1 MEAAMRRGKRT
12 RSIGLLLGA
21 ALLLASCAT
30 GGPYAYA
37 PGYDCAGCYGYGFYG
52 GKFDGRFHHHYYY
65 HDTPDH
71 GFGHGGFGHGGGH
84 GGGGHR

>member
-30 GGPYAYA
+30 GSPYAYA
-37 PGYDCAGCYGYGFYG
+37 PVYDCAGCYGYGFYG
-52 GKFDGRFHHHYYY
+52 SNFDGRFHHHHYYY

-71 GFGHGGFGHGGGH
+71 GFGHGGGH

>member
-1 MEAAMRRGKRT
+1 MRRGKRT

-30 GGPYAYA
+30 GSPYAYA
-37 PGYDCAGCYGYGFYG
+37 PVYDCAGCYGYGYGFYG
-52 GKFDGRFHHHYYY
+52 SNFDGRFHHHYYYY

-71 GFGHGGFGHGGGH
+71 GFGHGGGH